1 MLSVQPKLYNNYGPT
16 FKASENYQDREL
28 TPEQI
33 EEREYLSARKELQDQ
48 QDELLNLAQ
57 DNEIKMPKIAKKALT
72 GGAIITTGIL
82 GGMATGFGTK
92 KTIQLLSKINKSKA
106 VEGLKKQ
113 IKATNEFA
121 KKSAVTIK
129 KEFKASDAYRMPANA
144 INKFANTKVGKPV
157 VGFFKAIGKGVSIVY
172 NAIKTGVNKVVN
184 KIKSVKKETY
194 EKATVNFMGAS
205 GGVASGV
212 TAVKEKSEAKGKE

>member
-1 MLSVQPKLYNNYGPT
+1 MLTLQPKISNNYGLT
-16 FKASENYQDREL
+16 FQASNRNNNKRL
-28 TPEQI
+28 TKEEI
-33 EEREYLSARKELQDQ
+33 EEREYLSTRQELESQ

-57 DNEIKMPKIAKKALT
+57 DDEIKMPKIAKQALK
-72 GGAIITTGIL
+72 GGAILTTGLI

-92 KTIQLLSKINKSKA
+92 KTIQLLSKINKSSA
-106 VEGLKKQ
+106 VENLKKQ
-113 IKATNEFA
+113 IKATTAFI
-121 KKSAVTIK
+121 KKASKTIK
-129 KEFKASDAYRMPANA
+129 TEFKASDAYKMPAKA
-144 INKFANTKVGKPV
+144 MDKFSKTKIGKSV
-157 VGFFKAIGKGVSIVY
+157 TGFFKAIGKGVSTVY

-212 TAVKEKSEAKGKE
+212 TAIKEKEEAKDKE

>member
-1 MLSVQPKLYNNYGPT
+1 MLSVQPKLYNNYGLT

-33 EEREYLSARKELQDQ
+33 EEREYLSARKELEDQ
-48 QDELLNLAQ
+48 QDELLNLAK
-57 DNEIKMPKIAKKALT
+57 DDDIKMPKIAKKALT
-72 GGAIITTGIL
+72 GGAILTTGIL

-106 VEGLKKQ
+106 VEGFKKQ

-121 KKSAVTIK
+121 KKSAGTIK

-144 INKFANTKVGKPV
+144 INKFANVGKPV
-157 VGFFKAIGKGVSIVY
+157 VGFFKTIGKGVSIVY